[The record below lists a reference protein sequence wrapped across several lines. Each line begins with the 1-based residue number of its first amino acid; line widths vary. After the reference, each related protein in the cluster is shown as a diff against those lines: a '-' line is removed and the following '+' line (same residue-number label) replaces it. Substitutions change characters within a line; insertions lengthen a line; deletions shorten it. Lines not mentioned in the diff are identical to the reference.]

1 MLTQTFRC
9 INFCSG
15 SYHSSSTR
23 PDGTAPHRKVL
34 SVYGFLA
41 GRERREEVSAA
52 AAAAAGTE
60 MNSTELDWT

>member
-1 MLTQTFRC
+1 MLAQTFRC

-41 GRERREEVSAA
+41 GRERREEVR
-52 AAAAAGTE
+52 
-60 MNSTELDWT
+60 